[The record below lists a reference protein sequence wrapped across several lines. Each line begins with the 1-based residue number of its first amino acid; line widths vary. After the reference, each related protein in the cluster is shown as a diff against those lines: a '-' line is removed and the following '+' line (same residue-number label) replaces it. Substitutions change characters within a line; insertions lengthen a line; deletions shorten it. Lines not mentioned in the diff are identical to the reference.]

1 MKRPDEKELRDYNVF
16 YKPDTDFAS
25 HARLLQSKWR
35 VSQGLKMND
44 KPKSNYGNFVDTGI
58 AKADK
63 VNFITDNIKRL
74 VTEKIKEIRASG
86 GLVGEP
92 RIWNNLLSSQPL
104 CFNLF
109 GELHFDLDLA
119 TKYFKLLF
127 PNRIDTVT
135 AVKFEYS
142 PGRGDTKYIGDHS
155 AFDVFVE
162 YSKGDKR
169 GFIGIEVKYAESLK
183 EETKDKA
190 NKNFKEQYATFTDTC
205 GLFKPDSVDFLRQ
218 PPLSQIWRDH
228 LLCIATRQDYDEGFF
243 VFLFPS
249 LNSHCQ
255 KGVDGYKQYLAFDND
270 EQNCFYPRH
279 LDDFI
284 NTLTTVSNAD
294 WTRELKQR
302 YLGDAEYK
310 N

>member
-1 MKRPDEKELRDYNVF
+1 MIRPTKDDRIKYNVD
-16 YKPDTDFAS
+16 YPQDTDFSAY
-25 HARLLQSKWR
+25 ARLLQSKWR
-35 VSQGLKMND
+35 DKKGFPELKL
-44 KPKSNYGNFVDTGI
+44 GNFIDTEF
-58 AKADK
+58 AKTSKA
-63 VNFITDNIKRL
+63 NFLTENIKNL
-74 VTEKIKEIRASG
+74 VIQEVANAKKTG
-86 GLVGEP
+86 GLIGEP

-119 TKYFKLLF
+119 TKYFQRLF
-127 PNRIDTVT
+127 PNRLDAVT

-162 YSKGDKR
+162 YTKGDKT

-183 EETKDKA
+183 EETKDKS
-190 NKNFKEQYATFTDTC
+190 NKNFKERYATLTNTC
-205 GLFKPDSVDFLRQ
+205 GLFKTGSVDFLRQ

-228 LLCIATRQDYDEGFF
+228 LLCISTRQDYDEGFF

-249 LNSHCQ
+249 KNSNCQ
-255 KGVDGYKQYLAFDND
+255 KGVDDYKHYLAFDND
-270 EQNCFYPRH
+270 EQNCFYPRY

-284 NTLTTVSNAD
+284 KTLTYISTAD
-294 WTRELKQR
+294 WIKELKLR
-302 YLGDAEYK
+302 YLGIE
-310 N
+310 

>member
-1 MKRPDEKELRDYNVF
+1 MTRPTKDERIKYNVD
-16 YKPDTDFAS
+16 YPQDTDFSAY
-25 HARLLQSKWR
+25 ARLLQSKWR
-35 VSQGLKMND
+35 QQKGFPELKL
-44 KPKSNYGNFVDTGI
+44 GNFIDTEF
-58 AKADK
+58 AKTSKA
-63 VNFITDNIKRL
+63 NFLTDNIRQL
-74 VTEKIKEIRASG
+74 VTHEIANKKKTG
-86 GLVGEP
+86 GLIGEP

-119 TKYFKLLF
+119 TKYFKQLF
-127 PNRIDTVT
+127 PNRIDTIT

-162 YSKGDKR
+162 YKKDDKKG
-169 GFIGIEVKYAESLK
+169 FVGIEVKYAESLK

-190 NKNFKEQYATFTDTC
+190 NKNFKEQYATLTNTC
-205 GLFKPDSVDFLRQ
+205 GLFKPNSVDFLRQ
-218 PPLSQIWRDH
+218 PSLSQIWRDH

-249 LNSHCQ
+249 KNSQCQ

-270 EQNCFYPRH
+270 EQNCFYPCH

-284 NTLTTVSNAD
+284 KTLTSISTAN
-294 WTRELKQR
+294 WTKELKNR
-302 YLGDAEYK
+302 YLGDE
-310 N
+310 

>member
-1 MKRPDEKELRDYNVF
+1 MLRPDKIERQKFNVDY
-16 YKPDTDFAS
+16 PQDTDFSAY
-25 HARLLQSKWR
+25 ARLLQSKWR
-35 VSQGLKMND
+35 DKKQFPELKL
-44 KPKSNYGNFVDTGI
+44 GNFLEVEF
-58 AKADK
+58 AKTTKA
-63 VNFITDNIKRL
+63 NFLTDNIRQL
-74 VTEKIKEIRASG
+74 VTQEVANAKKTG
-86 GLVGEP
+86 GLISEP

-119 TKYFKLLF
+119 AKFFRQLF
-127 PNRIDTVT
+127 PNRLDRVA

-162 YSKGDKR
+162 YTKGDKS

-190 NKNFKEQYATFTDTC
+190 NKNFKEQYATLTNAC
-205 GLFKPDSVDFLRQ
+205 GLFKPDSVDFLRR

-228 LLCIATRQDYDEGFF
+228 LLCIATKQDYDEGFF

-249 LNSHCQ
+249 KNSHCQ
-255 KGVDGYKQYLAFDND
+255 QGVDYYKQFLASTDSFINS
-270 EQNCFYPRH
+270 FYPEH
-279 LDDFI
+279 LEHFI
-284 NTLTTVSNAD
+284 TTLDNIVNTD
-294 WTRELKQR
+294 WSKELRQR
-302 YLGDAEYK
+302 YLGE
-310 N
+310 